1 MTTGL
6 AIAFFLFGLAALWL
20 GGEGVVRSVMSYARV
35 FRVGAFVLSLTLL
48 AAATSAPEL
57 FFNILSSSQGSP
69 DVGMGNILGANV
81 TNFALIFAIATL
93 FIPLK
98 KRDEEAI
105 WTYPSLFGITLFFLI
120 LGLDGT
126 ISRFEGGML
135 IIVFAVW
142 MYFAVQGEHKKH
154 LLERIGDILPAHR
167 SKKEFAFT
175 TILFFSSIA
184 LLAGGAELLIRSVKH
199 LAVEWNFSAM
209 LLAAILIALGT
220 TLPEFATTIVAL
232 YRKRNDIRSGT
243 LFGSNIFNL
252 TLIVGVAALI
262 HPIVF
267 SQSHFIFLGFLMIVT
282 TMLTAPIL
290 FTFKSRPQFWSILLL
305 LTYVFFIVYIT
316 TQLTG

>member
-1 MTTGL
+1 MTTGI
-6 AIAFFLFGLAALWL
+6 AIVFFLFGLLALWL
-20 GGEGVVRSVMSYARV
+20 GGEGVVRSVMSYARA

-57 FFNILSSSQGSP
+57 FFNIFSSSQGSP
-69 DVGMGNILGANV
+69 EVGLGNVLGANI

-93 FIPLK
+93 FIPIK

-105 WTYPSLFGITLFFLI
+105 WTYPSLFGIILFFFL

-135 IIVFAVW
+135 VAVFAVW
-142 MYFAVQGEHKKH
+142 MYFAVQGEHKKN
-154 LLERIGDILPAHR
+154 LLKRIGEILPAHR
-167 SKKEFAFT
+167 SKKEFALT
-175 TILFFSSIA
+175 TVLFITSIA
-184 LLAGGAELLIRSVKH
+184 LLSGGAELLIRSVKH
-199 LAVEWNFSAM
+199 LALAWNFSAM
-209 LLAAILIALGT
+209 LLAAVIIALGT

-267 SQSHFIFLGFLMIVT
+267 SQAHFIFLGFLMIVT
-282 TMLTAPIL
+282 TALTAPIL
-290 FTFKSRPQFWSILLL
+290 FNFKSRSQFWSILLL
-305 LTYVFFIVYIT
+305 VTYVFFIVYIIT
-316 TQLTG
+316 KLTA